1 MADEPDLMSREI
13 EEELRRERLFK
24 LWDTYGL
31 YIVGAAVLLVL
42 GVAGWQYYGYR
53 QARANEAASTRYI
66 IALTDF
72 SAKRSYDAQKALEEL
87 LAKAPAGYATL
98 ARLRLAAF
106 DGAEGNAA
114 EALATYDRIA
124 KDKSVDPLLADF
136 ARLQS
141 AMLKFDKVSFT
152 EIRNQLSSLANDRS
166 PWRHSAR
173 ELLGLGAVKA
183 GNPGEAKSH
192 FQRLLSDRGTPPG
205 IAERA
210 RVMMAILAK
219 AEVAPPATEKSET
232 PAKVEPSQ
240 EIKIDE
246 KYKGAP
252 GSSSKKG
259 K

>member
-1 MADEPDLMSREI
+1 MAEEPDLMSREI

-24 LWDTYGL
+24 LWDKYGTYV
-31 YIVGAAVLLVL
+31 VGAAVLLVL

-53 QARANEAASTRYI
+53 QARANESASNQYI

-72 SAKRSYDAQKALEEL
+72 AGKRSYEAQKALEEL

-98 ARLRLAAF
+98 ARLRLAAY
-106 DGAEGNAA
+106 DGAEGNMA
-114 EALATYDRIA
+114 EALAAYDQIA

-141 AMLKFDKVSFT
+141 AMLKFEKASFT
-152 EIRNQLSSLANDRS
+152 ELRNQLSPLAVDKS

-173 ELLGLGAVKA
+173 ELLGLGAAKA
-183 GNPGEAKSH
+183 GRPEEAKNH
-192 FQRLLSDRGTPPG
+192 FQRLLNDRATPQG

-210 RVMMAILAK
+210 RVMMAVLAK
-219 AEVAPPATEKSET
+219 AGAAPPATEKSET
-232 PAKVEPSQ
+232 SGKVEPHQ
-240 EIKIDE
+240 EIKNDD
-246 KYKGAP
+246 KSKGAP
-252 GSSSKKG
+252 GSSKKG